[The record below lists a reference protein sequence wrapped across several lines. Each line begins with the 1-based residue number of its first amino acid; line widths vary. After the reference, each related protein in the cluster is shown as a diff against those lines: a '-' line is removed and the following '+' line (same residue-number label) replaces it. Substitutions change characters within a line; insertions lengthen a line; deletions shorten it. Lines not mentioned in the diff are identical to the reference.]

1 MDNTNAAAGEPPSG
15 AVAASAQADRVERA
29 RMLHY
34 RLVPLWFFIGTFG
47 VLLVWEFG
55 VKHSPAT
62 ADRLSGIFLLSL
74 FVAIL
79 LGATV
84 GIRYSNPLPP
94 KK

>member
-1 MDNTNAAAGEPPSG
+1 MDNTNAAAGEPPSD
-15 AVAASAQADRVERA
+15 AAPASAQADRVERA

-62 ADRLSGIFLLSL
+62 VERLQGIALLSL

-94 KK
+94 KQ